1 MPLKQP
7 YRLSLSRVFIIAA
20 SSLHYSV
27 NTLPLT
33 LQKRLDDTFKAIPGL
48 SFKLN
53 ANNRQKTVHY
63 LLSKS
68 PKCMIEKN
76 FVNWHDVINN
86 SLSKHRSNN
95 DNPLTQ
101 ENLIKVLKEYK
112 NKISAI
118 IYVHRQN
125 TPNIYGRLVETG
137 ILTINVTKHHLKS
150 KIKAS
155 NKELIR
161 KLKLIHPPAFLEIKN
176 LRLIRRYFPNLCELI
191 NKVKSRRPSSR
202 KRKADKQNIS
212 QMTTVEEYLTFVRHY
227 KS

>member
-1 MPLKQP
+1 M
-7 YRLSLSRVFIIAA
+7 VFIIAA
-20 SSLHYSV
+20 SSLHHSV

-33 LQKRLDDTFKAIPGL
+33 LQKRLDDNFKAVPGL
-48 SFKLN
+48 SFNLN
-53 ANNRQKTVHY
+53 ANNRQKTVQC
-63 LLSKS
+63 LLSNS

-76 FVNWHDVINN
+76 FIIWRDVINN

-95 DNPLTQ
+95 DNPLTP
-101 ENLIKVLKEYK
+101 ESLIKILEEYK

-137 ILTINVTKHHLKS
+137 ILTINVTKHLIS
-150 KIKAS
+150 KRKAS

-161 KLKLIHPPAFLEIKN
+161 TLKLIHPPAFLEIKN
-176 LRLIRRYFPNLCELI
+176 LRIIRRYFPNLSELI

-202 KRKADKQNIS
+202 KRKADKQKIS
-212 QMTTVEEYLTFVRHY
+212 QTTTVEEYLTFVRHY
-227 KS
+227 KP

>member
-1 MPLKQP
+1 M
-7 YRLSLSRVFIIAA
+7 VFIIAA
-20 SSLHYSV
+20 SSLLHSV

-33 LQKRLDDTFKAIPGL
+33 LQKRLDDTFKAVPGL
-48 SFKLN
+48 SFNLK
-53 ANNRQKTVHY
+53 ANNRQKTVQY
-63 LLSKS
+63 LLSNS

-76 FVNWHDVINN
+76 FITWHDVINS

-95 DNPLTQ
+95 DNPLTP

-112 NKISAI
+112 NKTSAI

-125 TPNIYGRLVETG
+125 TPNIYGRLVETV
-137 ILTINVTKHHLKS
+137 ILTINVTNHLIS
-150 KIKAS
+150 KRKAS

-176 LRLIRRYFPNLCELI
+176 LRIIRRYFPNLSKLI
-191 NKVKSRRPSSR
+191 NKIKSRRPSSR
-202 KRKADKQNIS
+202 KRKADKQKIS

>member
-1 MPLKQP
+1 M
-7 YRLSLSRVFIIAA
+7 VFIIAA
-20 SSLHYSV
+20 SSLHHSV

-48 SFKLN
+48 SFNLN
-53 ANNRQKTVHY
+53 ANNRQKTAHY
-63 LLSKS
+63 LLSNS

-76 FVNWHDVINN
+76 FLTWHDVINN

-95 DNPLTQ
+95 DNPLTP

-125 TPNIYGRLVETG
+125 TPNIYGCLVETG
-137 ILTINVTKHHLKS
+137 ILTINVTKHLKS

-161 KLKLIHPPAFLEIKN
+161 KHKLIHPPAFLEIKN
-176 LRLIRRYFPNLCELI
+176 SRLIRRYFPNLCELI
-191 NKVKSRRPSSR
+191 NTVKRRRPSSR
-202 KRKADKQNIS
+202 KRKADKQKIS

>member
-1 MPLKQP
+1 M
-7 YRLSLSRVFIIAA
+7 VFIIAA
-20 SSLHYSV
+20 SSLHHSV

-33 LQKRLDDTFKAIPGL
+33 LQKRLNDTFKAVPGL
-48 SFKLN
+48 SFNLN
-53 ANNRQKTVHY
+53 ANNRQKTVQY
-63 LLSKS
+63 LLSNS
-68 PKCMIEKN
+68 SKCMIEKN
-76 FVNWHDVINN
+76 FIIWHDVINN

-95 DNPLTQ
+95 DNPLTP
-101 ENLIKVLKEYK
+101 ESLIKILKEYK

-137 ILTINVTKHHLKS
+137 ILTINVTKHLIS
-150 KIKAS
+150 KRKAS

-176 LRLIRRYFPNLCELI
+176 LRIIRRYFPNLSELI

-202 KRKADKQNIS
+202 KRKADKQKIS
-212 QMTTVEEYLTFVRHY
+212 QMTTAEEYLTFVRHY
-227 KS
+227 KP

>member
-1 MPLKQP
+1 M
-7 YRLSLSRVFIIAA
+7 VFIIAA
-20 SSLHYSV
+20 SSLHHSV

-33 LQKRLDDTFKAIPGL
+33 LQKRLDDTFKAVSCL
-48 SFKLN
+48 SFNLN
-53 ANNRQKTVHY
+53 ANNRQKTVQY
-63 LLSKS
+63 LLSHS
-68 PKCMIEKN
+68 PKCMVERN
-76 FVNWHDVINN
+76 FIIWHDVINN

-95 DNPLTQ
+95 DNPLTP
-101 ENLIKVLKEYK
+101 ESLIKILEEYK

-137 ILTINVTKHHLKS
+137 ILTINVTKHLIS
-150 KIKAS
+150 KRKAS

-176 LRLIRRYFPNLCELI
+176 LRIIRCYFPNLSELI

-202 KRKADKQNIS
+202 KRKADKQKIS
-212 QMTTVEEYLTFVRHY
+212 QMTTVEDYLTFVRHY

>member
-1 MPLKQP
+1 M
-7 YRLSLSRVFIIAA
+7 VFIITA
-20 SSLHYSV
+20 SSLHHSV

-33 LQKRLDDTFKAIPGL
+33 LQKRLDDTFKAVPGL
-48 SFKLN
+48 SFNLN
-53 ANNRQKTVHY
+53 ANNRQKTVQY
-63 LLSKS
+63 LSSNS
-68 PKCMIEKN
+68 PKCMVERTFII
-76 FVNWHDVINN
+76 WHDVINN

-95 DNPLTQ
+95 DNPLTP
-101 ENLIKVLKEYK
+101 ESLIKILEEYK

-137 ILTINVTKHHLKS
+137 ILTINVIKHLIS
-150 KIKAS
+150 KRKAS

-161 KLKLIHPPAFLEIKN
+161 KLKLFHPPTFLEIKN
-176 LRLIRRYFPNLCELI
+176 LRIIRRYFPNLSELI

-202 KRKADKQNIS
+202 KRKADKQKIS

-227 KS
+227 KP